1 MRTPLSNRLCL
12 SAALVTMILLVVP
25 AVAATQEAG
34 AEDQPEDRLRRL
46 EAKYQQTG
54 DPQYRFRRVLT
65 LEEMGEYA
73 FALTVLQENRS
84 AFESDPEIT
93 GVALVEQRLRDK
105 RDEASGGSPGGSSA
119 GDSQTV
125 GWLLTAGGT
134 ALTAGGVASL
144 LVAEGRARRLHCS
157 TASNGPA
164 ADCAGVDPYTGLT
177 AAEFDAKKRG
187 VNTLRGLGIGLGAVG
202 LTAAG
207 WGLVRLLTAEM
218 PPPRV
223 NAFGGPMPG
232 GGAMVGLHV
241 RY

>member
-1 MRTPLSNRLCL
+1 MRTPQSNRRYSVASLL
-12 SAALVTMILLVVP
+12 TLLLLALPVG
-25 AVAATQEAG
+25 AVAQQSG
-34 AEDQPEDRLRRL
+34 AEEQSEDRLRRL
-46 EAKYQQTG
+46 EAQYQQTG
-54 DPQYRFRRVLT
+54 DPRYRFQRVLT

-73 FALTVLQENRS
+73 FALTVLEENRA

-105 RDEASGGSPGGSSA
+105 RREAAAASGASST
-119 GDSQTV
+119 GDPSTV

-157 TASNGPA
+157 PVSNGPA

-177 AAEFDAKKRG
+177 AAEFDTKKRG
-187 VNTLRGLGIGLGAVG
+187 VTTLRGLGIGLGAVG

-207 WGLVRLLTAEM
+207 WGLVRLLAAET
-218 PPPRV
+218 PPPR
-223 NAFGGPMPG
+223 ARIGGAIVRG
-232 GGAMVGLHV
+232 GGVIGLHV